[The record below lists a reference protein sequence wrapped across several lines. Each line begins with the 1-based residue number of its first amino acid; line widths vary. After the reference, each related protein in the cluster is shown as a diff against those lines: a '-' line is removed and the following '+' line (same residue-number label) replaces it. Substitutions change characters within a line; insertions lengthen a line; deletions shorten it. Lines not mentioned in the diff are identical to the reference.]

1 MANHFF
7 SANRGTL
14 YGKANAITRA
24 TTSTT
29 GDDLEL
35 RVADG
40 ASLTRKD
47 VQLFVEALEI
57 LFANGGG
64 VALGG
69 TTFPPL

>member
-7 SANRGTL
+7 SINRGKSGTTPTD
-14 YGKANAITRA
+14 ITRA

-29 GDDLEL
+29 GDDIEL

-47 VQLFVEALEI
+47 VRLALEAFERV
-57 LFANGGG
+57 FATGLSVN
-64 VALGG
+64 LGG
-69 TTFPPL
+69 TDFPPL

>member
-1 MANHFF
+1 MSNHFF
-7 SANRGTL
+7 SINRGVDGL
-14 YGKANAITRA
+14 KPADVTRA

-29 GDDLEL
+29 GDDIEL

-47 VQLFVEALEI
+47 VMIALEAFERVFETGKAI
-57 LFANGGG
+57 
-64 VALGG
+64 ALGG